1 MTSMSNNNTVFP
13 ISQLTDLQSSGA
25 GYDILRYLGLP
36 ELLGTESNTLLYF
49 LGRNLARKFEF
60 NSMEDIAH
68 LFEQLGWGY
77 LEIVKEKKETIV
89 FQLMSDAIVQRL
101 KAPIDTEFR
110 LEAGFL
116 AEAYQRIDNSDCE
129 CTEEINS
136 KLFLVQFTLHRV

>member
-1 MTSMSNNNTVFP
+1 MSNNNTVFP

>member
-1 MTSMSNNNTVFP
+1 
-13 ISQLTDLQSSGA
+13 
-25 GYDILRYLGLP
+25 
-36 ELLGTESNTLLYF
+36 
-49 LGRNLARKFEF
+49 
-60 NSMEDIAH
+60 
-68 LFEQLGWGY
+68 
-77 LEIVKEKKETIV
+77 
-89 FQLMSDAIVQRL
+89 MSDAIVQRL

>member
-1 MTSMSNNNTVFP
+1 MSNNNTVFP

-60 NSMEDIAH
+60 NSMEDIVH

-77 LEIVKEKKETIV
+77 LEIVKEKKETII

>member
-1 MTSMSNNNTVFP
+1 MSNNNTVFS

-60 NSMEDIAH
+60 NSMEDIVH

-77 LEIVKEKKETIV
+77 LEIVKEKKETII

>member
-1 MTSMSNNNTVFP
+1 MSNNNTVFP

-36 ELLGTESNTLLYF
+36 EILGTETNTLLYF

-77 LEIVKEKKETIV
+77 LEIVKEKKETII

>member
-1 MTSMSNNNTVFP
+1 MSNNNTVFP

-36 ELLGTESNTLLYF
+36 EILGTESNTLLYF

-77 LEIVKEKKETIV
+77 LEIVKEKKETII

>member
-1 MTSMSNNNTVFP
+1 MSNNNTVFP

-36 ELLGTESNTLLYF
+36 EILGTESNTLLYF

-77 LEIVKEKKETIV
+77 LEIVKEKKK
-89 FQLMSDAIVQRL
+89 QL
-101 KAPIDTEFR
+101 F
-110 LEAGFL
+110 F
-116 AEAYQRIDNSDCE
+116 N
-129 CTEEINS
+129 
-136 KLFLVQFTLHRV
+136 

>member
-1 MTSMSNNNTVFP
+1 MSNNNTVFP

-36 ELLGTESNTLLYF
+36 ELLGAESNTLLYF

-60 NSMEDIAH
+60 DSLEDIAH

-77 LEIVKEKKETIV
+77 LEIIKEKKETIT
-89 FQLMSDAIVQRL
+89 FQLMSDALVQRL

-116 AEAYQRIDNSDCE
+116 AEAFQRIDNSDCE
-129 CTEEINS
+129 CTEEINR
-136 KLFLVQFTLHRV
+136 KLFLVQFTIHRV